1 MKVVLCRKDKLMQI
15 DGGYRYPSN
24 QILLFLSLI
33 SLAVTA
39 VVGYLKCLSLLQ
51 DAELLFGLEGT
62 SMLASAY
69 SPVGLKPPQGG
80 LWPRLKWFFETQKSM
95 TVRFDQRMF
104 YGGLI
109 CLFLAYVVGTYAA

>member
-1 MKVVLCRKDKLMQI
+1 MQT

-24 QILLFLSLI
+24 RILFFLSLI

-51 DAELLFGLEGT
+51 GAGLLLGLEGT
-62 SMLASAY
+62 SLLASAY
-69 SPVGLKPPQGG
+69 TPVGLVPPQEG
-80 LWPRLKWFFETQKSM
+80 LWSWLKWFFETQKGI
-95 TVRFDQRMF
+95 TVRFDQCMF

-109 CLFLAYVVGTYAA
+109 CLFLAYVVGAYAA